1 MLIWLQ
7 DKLKCPRMGNW
18 LHYAAAIQWT
28 IIQPLKMF
36 SKTFM
41 VENAHSRMLNGAEL
55 NQGWGAPGFIRAGWA
70 GGAQAQPGHRA
81 RVVTF
86 RQRQPFPWGEPG
98 RAGPEASPGPC
109 GGRPGRGHPEGRMEE
124 EGGGMEPSGFPIPGR
139 PSAASPAPVT
149 RRPRG
154 DKGPGAARALVR
166 GQRPPGRG
174 AAGGPGRQRWLEGSA
189 APSSLRTPLFCFV
202 VLSS

>member
-1 MLIWLQ
+1 MVPHPPAVKGV
-7 DKLKCPRMGNW
+7 DPPP
-18 LHYAAAIQWT
+18 
-28 IIQPLKMF
+28 PL
-36 SKTFM
+36 
-41 VENAHSRMLNGAEL
+41 
-55 NQGWGAPGFIRAGWA
+55 AGWSRRGPLRGV
-70 GGAQAQPGHRA
+70 GGGGSGALPLSPPEIWGGPPSPPPRPGNGRHQAQPGHRA

-189 APSSLRTPLFCFV
+189 APSYLRTPLFCFV